1 MWEWLAFVALGA
13 AVGFAGGYA
22 GIGGAPFLVVG
33 LALLLGYDQH
43 VAQGTVLAVM
53 LGPMSLPAV
62 IVMWDRV
69 KLLKREIF
77 IGVACYAIISYFGA
91 QIAYAM
97 DAKQLQIL
105 FGAFLFALGLRY
117 VLKYKSSIFSTS
129 ESADIENTPIVAELN
144 PNGPTVLGGVLPF
157 TIPIIVILSCIK
169 GAVGGMF
176 GIGAGVLMVPAFIS
190 LCGLHKDD
198 ARALSLAILL
208 PPVSI
213 GAALEY
219 EANDGIVWPTALV
232 IFVVYFATNAIGAK
246 LGRKH
251 DTSQF
256 LFWLGA
262 LLSAI
267 AAVLIGKHVLP

>member
-91 QIAYAM
+91 QIA
-97 DAKQLQIL
+97 
-105 FGAFLFALGLRY
+105 
-117 VLKYKSSIFSTS
+117 
-129 ESADIENTPIVAELN
+129 
-144 PNGPTVLGGVLPF
+144 
-157 TIPIIVILSCIK
+157 
-169 GAVGGMF
+169 
-176 GIGAGVLMVPAFIS
+176 
-190 LCGLHKDD
+190 
-198 ARALSLAILL
+198 
-208 PPVSI
+208 
-213 GAALEY
+213 
-219 EANDGIVWPTALV
+219 
-232 IFVVYFATNAIGAK
+232 
-246 LGRKH
+246 
-251 DTSQF
+251 
-256 LFWLGA
+256 
-262 LLSAI
+262 
-267 AAVLIGKHVLP
+267 